1 MIVFI
6 LGRQPKIGLAELEA
20 VFGSVITPF
29 SATTAVA
36 DLTPEQALAH
46 PIGSAVKIARVVKA
60 FTSDKWQ
67 AVAPKAVKYL
77 EESLPTEGKT
87 TLGISAYDF
96 PVSARE
102 VQKTG
107 IIVKQRLK
115 KRDGSVRLIP
125 QNEPALNTA
134 QVLHNKLGSSSN
146 KREALLIR
154 GQGEALLA
162 ETIQVQDIDA
172 YTFRDRSR
180 PKRDA
185 RVGMLPPKL
194 AQTMINL
201 AGGKLQDTPQRIL
214 DPFCGTGVI
223 LQEAAL
229 MGYEVYGTDLEPR
242 MIDYTEANMEWLKRT
257 HKIDFKYTLRQGDA
271 TDTRWQQPIDAIACE
286 TYLGQPFSAEP
297 QVEKLQE
304 VMQTVNT
311 IIRKFL
317 QNLAPQI
324 ASGTPLCLGVPAW
337 HVKNRV
343 HHLALLDSLE
353 EIGYNR
359 RDFTHAK
366 REELVYHREGQ
377 VVGRELL
384 VLTRS

>member
-20 VFGSVITPF
+20 
-29 SATTAVA
+29 
-36 DLTPEQALAH
+36 LY
-46 PIGSAVKIARVVKA
+46 GSAVTPFGNTGAIVDISEEKALSRPVGSAMKIAKVVKVYES
-60 FTSDKWQ
+60 TKWQ
-67 AVAPKAVKYL
+67 NVAMRAAKDYEKT
-77 EESLPTEGKT
+77 LPSEGKI

-96 PVSARE
+96 PISARE

-107 IIVKQRLK
+107 IILKQRLK
-115 KRDGSVRLIP
+115 KAGMSLRLIP
-125 QNEPALNTA
+125 QDDPTLNTA
-134 QVLHNKLGSSSN
+134 QVLHNKLANGGN
-146 KREALLIR
+146 KRELIFIR
-154 GQGEALLA
+154 GEHETILA

-201 AGGKLQDTPQRIL
+201 AYSSDTPEQARLL
-214 DPFCGTGVI
+214 DPFCGTGVV

-229 MGYEVYGTDLEPR
+229 MDYKVYGTDLETR
-242 MIDYTEANMEWLKRT
+242 MIEYTGANLDWLRKT
-257 HKIDFKYTLRQGDA
+257 HRIDFPSTLTQGDA
-271 TDTRWQQPIDAIACE
+271 TSMRWEQPIDLIACE
-286 TYLGQPFSAEP
+286 TYLGQPFSTEP
-297 QVEKLQE
+297 REEKLRD
-304 VMQTVNT
+304 VMQTCNLIV
-311 IIRKFL
+311 RKFL
-317 QNLAPQI
+317 KNLAPQI

-343 HHLALLDSLE
+343 YHLEILDSLE

-366 REELVYHREGQ
+366 HEELVYHREDQ
-377 VVGRELL
+377 IVGRELL